1 MSDAAL
7 IQSYFPNITSFQLKQ
22 LSQLEEGIRL
32 WNERINVVS
41 RQDVTNLWEK
51 HILHSLGIAKVISFP
66 SGSKILDIGTG
77 GGLPGLPLAI
87 LFPEAHFHLVDSIG
101 KKITVVKELIQNINI
116 KNATA
121 EQIRAEQIK
130 DQFDFVVSRAV
141 TRLTPFYS
149 WIRNQIISSPS
160 LKTGIYALKGGDLTE
175 ELNDLKQHSE
185 VYSLSDFFNEPFF
198 ETKKVV
204 YVAV

>member
-141 TRLTPFYS
+141 TRLTPFYG
-149 WIRNQIISSPS
+149 WIHNQIISSPS
-160 LKTGIYALKGGDLTE
+160 LKTGIYALKGGDLSE